1 LLRNLLV
8 RYNYIAARYN
18 IFLNGLMKHPSDYQY
33 LAEFRF
39 QIRRFLHFSAGV
51 ARNVGVEPQQHQ
63 LMLAVKGA
71 PEGAATSIQ
80 YLARRLFIQHNS
92 AVELVNRSVKKGFV
106 ERRQD
111 QADLRRVAVRLTPKG
126 EKILRS
132 LSEHHRAELIQAG
145 SELLISLRPL
155 LRGRGIRSEV
165 ASRQT
170 GRRIV
175 RRAGKPTRSRNSIS

>member
-1 LLRNLLV
+1 
-8 RYNYIAARYN
+8 
-18 IFLNGLMKHPSDYQY
+18 MKSQTDYQH

-39 QIRRFLHFSAGV
+39 QIRRFLHFSASV
-51 ARNVGVEPQQHQ
+51 AHTAAVEPQQHQ

-71 PEGAATSIQ
+71 PAGTVTSIQ

-92 AVELVNRSVKKGFV
+92 AVELVNRSERKGLV

-132 LSEHHRAELIQAG
+132 LSDQHRAELIQAG
-145 SELLISLRPL
+145 TELLHALRPL
-155 LRGRGIRSEV
+155 LRGRRALMSSRLPAGRV
-165 ASRQT
+165 ARHSN
-170 GRRIV
+170 
-175 RRAGKPTRSRNSIS
+175 KSPRSRTPLV

>member
-1 LLRNLLV
+1 MNS
-8 RYNYIAARYN
+8 
-18 IFLNGLMKHPSDYQY
+18 HSDYQH

-39 QIRRFLHFSAGV
+39 QIRRFLHFSASV
-51 ARNVGVEPQQHQ
+51 ARNTGVEPQQHQ

-71 PEGAATSIQ
+71 PAGTVTSIQ

-92 AVELVNRSVKKGFV
+92 AVELVNRSVRKGLV

-132 LSEHHRAELIQAG
+132 LSDHHRIELIQAG
-145 SELLISLRPL
+145 TELLQALRPL
-155 LRGRGIRSEV
+155 LRGRRSLMS
-165 ASRQT
+165 SRLAAE
-170 GRRIV
+170 RIA
-175 RRAGKPTRSRNSIS
+175 RRSRKPSRSRTPIV

>member
-1 LLRNLLV
+1 MN
-8 RYNYIAARYN
+8 
-18 IFLNGLMKHPSDYQY
+18 HHSDYQY

-51 ARNVGVEPQQHQ
+51 ARKVGVEPQQHQ

-71 PEGAATSIQ
+71 PEGTTTSIQ

-92 AVELVNRSVKKGFV
+92 TVELVNRSVKKGLV

-132 LSEHHRAELIQAG
+132 LSQHHRAELIQAG
-145 SELLISLRPL
+145 TELLTSLTPL
-155 LRGRGIRSEV
+155 LRRRGIRPQ
-165 ASRQT
+165 ARSRRT
-170 GRRIV
+170 PKMV
-175 RRAGKPTRSRNSIS
+175 RRAGTPARSRNSIA